1 MESLGTGTR
10 GMTRNP
16 ARLFYLFTFLP
27 FYFFTFLP
35 LNSLLPF
42 LSCDNN
48 RYASQDSEDAYRQ
61 LQRETLAEDAY
72 ADDDGCYWLQGSHDG
87 GWRAADE
94 IDGDGHEEERQYRW
108 QQSQLG
114 STEPLFRRLKH
125 LYRLA
130 CNKRI
135 DEHRDESEHQNVEG
149 KLDVRHAR
157 ILPLV
162 DGDDVKGIEQ
172 G

>member
-42 LSCDNN
+42 LSCDDN

-72 ADDDGCYWLQGSHDG
+72 ADDYRRYRLQGSHDG

-135 DEHRDESEHQNVEG
+135 DKHRKQSE
-149 KLDVRHAR
+149 D
-157 ILPLV
+157 
-162 DGDDVKGIEQ
+162 
-172 G
+172 